1 MFPMTVQADM
11 PTSGDSKASKEE
23 EEQDKMASDVKP
35 EDDEPAGS
43 GRFQEEEADAD
54 RETPADAT
62 EGESSSPR
70 KFRPMLTCRLLA
82 VLEPLLLLQLLL
94 LRVCTFF
101 MELSLGGLEQALR

>member
-1 MFPMTVQADM
+1 M

-43 GRFQEEEADAD
+43 GRFQEDADAD
-54 RETPADAT
+54 PETPADAT